1 MNENILIVANESIQT
16 RSLLQGL
23 TGIGIPAQLLS
34 DARSV
39 MAFLKDRSP
48 AVVVLDKAIPE
59 MTGLDLCR
67 IIKTD
72 YKGRTKSSFI
82 LVLLDDMNDQLD
94 AFELGA
100 ADCVM
105 KPFNV
110 RKLVLQIRNLLRSIG
125 GDSVKPEELKVGDL
139 SLDRARHEVKAANS
153 VIQCT
158 PKEFILLGLL
168 MERSG
173 RVQTRE
179 QLLND
184 VWDMNS
190 EIGPRAIDRH
200 VCYLRAKLGP
210 LGRYIETVPSA
221 GYRLV
226 AQDQIAA

>member
-59 MTGLDLCR
+59 MSGLNLCR
-67 IIKTD
+67 IIKTE
-72 YKGRTKSSFI
+72 GRTKSSFI

>member
-1 MNENILIVANESIQT
+1 MNENILIVANESIQI

-23 TGIGIPAQLLS
+23 RGIGIPAQLLS

-39 MAFLKDRSP
+39 MGFLKDRSP

-59 MTGLDLCR
+59 MSGLNLCR
-67 IIKTD
+67 IIKTE
-72 YKGRTKSSFI
+72 GRTKSTFI
-82 LVLLDDMNDQLD
+82 LVLLDDTNDQLD

-110 RKLVLQIRNLLRSIG
+110 RRLVLQIRNLLRSIG

-139 SLDRARHEVKAANS
+139 SLDRARHEVRAANS

>member
-23 TGIGIPAQLLS
+23 KGIGIPAHLLS
-34 DARSV
+34 DARSM

-59 MTGLDLCR
+59 MSGLNLCR
-67 IIKTD
+67 IIKS
-72 YKGRTKSSFI
+72 KGRTKSSFI

-226 AQDQIAA
+226 AQDEIAA

>member
-1 MNENILIVANESIQT
+1 MNENILIVANESIQI

-23 TGIGIPAQLLS
+23 RDIGLPAQLLS
-34 DARSV
+34 DARSM

-59 MTGLDLCR
+59 MSGLNLCR
-67 IIKTD
+67 IIKSE
-72 YKGRTKSSFI
+72 GRTKSSFI

-179 QLLND
+179 QLLNG